1 MLVIPV
7 LNEGI
12 LIKKL
17 VNRII
22 KLKIHKLIDVLIVDG
37 GSKDGSIKAL
47 NFAKKYLNGIII
59 VKNNTGLSKQLRAA
73 YKISY
78 KKKYYGT
85 ITIDGNFKDD
95 PKKIS
100 SHGLSLFV

>member
-1 MLVIPV
+1 MNFKKVFLKKKTKKYLLVIPV

-17 VNRII
+17 LIKII
-22 KLKIHKLIDVLIVDG
+22 KLKIYKLIDVLIVDG

-47 NFAKKYLNGIII
+47 NFAKIYLIGIII
-59 VKNNTGLSKQLRAA
+59 INNNTGLSKQLLAA

-78 KKKYYGT
+78 KKKILCNNNYGWK
-85 ITIDGNFKDD
+85 F
-95 PKKIS
+95 
-100 SHGLSLFV
+100 

>member
-17 VNRII
+17 SIKII

-37 GSKDGSIKAL
+37 GSNDSSIKAL
-47 NFAKKYLNGIII
+47 NFAKKYLMI
-59 VKNNTGLSKQLRAA
+59 VDS
-73 YKISY
+73 
-78 KKKYYGT
+78 
-85 ITIDGNFKDD
+85 
-95 PKKIS
+95 
-100 SHGLSLFV
+100 